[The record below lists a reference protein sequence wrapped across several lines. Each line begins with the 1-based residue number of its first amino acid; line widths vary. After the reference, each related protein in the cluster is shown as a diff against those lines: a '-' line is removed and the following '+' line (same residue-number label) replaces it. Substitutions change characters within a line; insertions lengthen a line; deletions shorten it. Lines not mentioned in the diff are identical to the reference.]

1 MGVILAATDALN
13 WLARLLDREPA
24 ALTKALDGMAA
35 PEGPL
40 FLPYLGGE
48 RTPHNDA
55 AIRGVLTG
63 LDHGSGPEALT
74 RAVLDGV
81 AFALA
86 DCRDA
91 LAATGTRIDSL
102 LAVGGGAKSE
112 LWLEIIATA
121 LNAPLT
127 LPADGEFGA
136 ALGAARLGLM
146 AAEGAGVEAAPPRPL
161 PAQSTPNVG
170 LRAAY
175 AEAHARYKETYKA
188 LKDI

>member
-1 MGVILAATDALN
+1 M
-13 WLARLLDREPA
+13 LDREPA
-24 ALTKALDGMAA
+24 ALTAALDGIAA

-55 AIRGVLTG
+55 NMRGVLTG
-63 LDHGSGPEALT
+63 LEHGAGAEALT

-91 LAATGTRIDSL
+91 LAATGTQIDSL

-121 LNAPLT
+121 LDAPLS

-146 AAEGAGVEAAPPRPL
+146 AAEGAGVEAAPAPPI
-161 PAQSTPNVG
+161 AKTIDPNAG
-170 LRAAY
+170 LTAAY
-175 AEAHARYKETYKA
+175 AEAHSRYKETYKA
-188 LKDI
+188 LKDIR